1 MVFDQLLYIFYRIS
15 LSIEFFS
22 KGTVILLKSASDRG
36 VLRCFGVGYLR
47 GVRFS
52 GNFPF
57 GLFFYFGTVPPCF
70 GLAAGALSLGLAS
83 SEAFLEFPP
92 GSLLEVVPD
101 PEAVDILLKVGILM
115 EDLIEL
121 MLKGLN
127 FPGEVVLAME
137 PVFPPFEFKFEIFD
151 LVFKFEVFFLELKVP
166 DVRAGSELVVLGLV
180 VAVGLVVVS
189 DQHLLDDVV
198 DLEVRDCH

>member
-1 MVFDQLLYIFYRIS
+1 
-15 LSIEFFS
+15 
-22 KGTVILLKSASDRG
+22 
-36 VLRCFGVGYLR
+36 
-47 GVRFS
+47 
-52 GNFPF
+52 
-57 GLFFYFGTVPPCF
+57 
-70 GLAAGALSLGLAS
+70 
-83 SEAFLEFPP
+83 
-92 GSLLEVVPD
+92 
-101 PEAVDILLKVGILM
+101 
-115 EDLIEL
+115 
-121 MLKGLN
+121 
-127 FPGEVVLAME
+127 ME